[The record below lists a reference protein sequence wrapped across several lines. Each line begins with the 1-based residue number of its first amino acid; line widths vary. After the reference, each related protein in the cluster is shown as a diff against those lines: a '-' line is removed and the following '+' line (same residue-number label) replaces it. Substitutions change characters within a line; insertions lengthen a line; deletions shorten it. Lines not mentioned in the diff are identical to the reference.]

1 MKLKFNEQWQFDHAH
16 AALKKS
22 EAQFKE
28 RGFGSLAVAIAF
40 CCERAKKEKNFIE
53 KMEILGKGDV
63 LCMLILKELKT

>member
-1 MKLKFNEQWQFDHAH
+1 MTFNEQWQFNHAH

-28 RGFGSLAVAIAF
+28 RGFQNLASAIAF
-40 CCERAKKEKNFIE
+40 CCERAKKEKNYID

-63 LCMLILKELKT
+63 LCLLSLKELKT